1 MAELIVLEN
10 KQVFSYSLDGHAA
23 WFLGRY
29 AADRRENEIC
39 LVSGIVSREHGQ
51 LCKIEGQWFY
61 VDNPGNKNGTFRN
74 GVRISRPLTGIRQP
88 VFLENGDVLQVGGPA
103 HSDLGVTMLFVTTPV
118 QGEWTHFT
126 LNDRNIT
133 IGSGKSCELI
143 IQGFSLDE
151 KSAKL
156 LNINGQYFLSSCD
169 QAAVYLNGRPIAAPV
184 RLQPGDAVGLK
195 DCHLFFLGTELIY
208 SRIRKKL

>member
-10 KQVFSYSLDGHAA
+10 KQVFSYSLDAHAA
-23 WFLGRY
+23 WFLGRS

-39 LVSGIVSREHGQ
+39 LISGIVSREHGQ
-51 LCKIEGQWFY
+51 LRNIEGQWFY

-74 GVRISRPLTGIRQP
+74 GVRIPRPLTGIRQP

-103 HSDLGVTMLFVTTPV
+103 HSVLGVTMLFATTPV

-143 IQGFSLDE
+143 IQGFSLGE

-156 LNINGQYFLSSCD
+156 LNINGQYFLSSCS
-169 QAAVYLNGRPIAAPV
+169 QTAVYLNGRPIAAPV
-184 RLQPGDAVGLK
+184 RLQPGDAVRLK
-195 DCHLFFLGTELIY
+195 DCHLFFLGDELLY
-208 SRIRKKL
+208 TRIRKKL